1 MLVYW
6 RVDRIWKCQ
15 KISPRIGMVL
25 KSPCSIN
32 YCTWWLY
39 HIIQIYSDMGICI
52 KIYRDRNG
60 QKNIHHCRWKPTIC
74 RSCSR
79 RKNPWVFHICSYVF
93 LRVSSWKKSLIYC
106 PLIFLLIPTKGR
118 EWGYD
123 PIHNYCHLFFTP
135 RRRWVWGSTMSGVE
149 IPSGT
154 PPRMP
159 GQHRSGSTPRHRW
172 LWYRWWPPSCNHSI
186 GKTYD
191 TI

>member
-39 HIIQIYSDMGICI
+39 HTIQIDSDMGICI

-60 QKNIHHCRWKPTIC
+60 QKKHPSLQMENQPFVDHVP
-74 RSCSR
+74 SE
-79 RKNPWVFHICSYVF
+79 KNPWVFHICSYVF
-93 LRVSSWKKSLIYC
+93 LRISSWKKWLIYC

-123 PIHNYCHLFFTP
+123 PIHNYCHLFITP
-135 RRRWVWGSTMSGVE
+135 WRWVWGSTMSGVE

-159 GQHRSGSTPRHRW
+159 A
-172 LWYRWWPPSCNHSI
+172 
-186 GKTYD
+186 D
-191 TI
+191 TDLDQRRDTDGYGNDGDPQVVTIL